1 MSDNKNFKRLIYG
14 DKLSEIEK
22 DFIHRNAK
30 STTAKDLA
38 EVLGHSYGTIADYC
52 RKVGLERKWQREP
65 ASEKAKS
72 KPDETIGRIVKE
84 AKEAAKIKTITRPPA
99 KYNNRSQDEAIN
111 YYLNL
116 KV

>member
-30 STTAKDLA
+30 STTAKELA
-38 EVLGHSYGTIADYC
+38 EVLGHSYDTIANYC
-52 RKVGLERKWQREP
+52 RKVGLERKWQRKHT
-65 ASEKAKS
+65 SEKAKRNPEATIAS
-72 KPDETIGRIVKE
+72 ITKSVKKEPVKPSFD
-84 AKEAAKIKTITRPPA
+84 RPPA

-116 KV
+116 QV

>member
-22 DFIHRNAK
+22 DFIHRNSK
-30 STTAKDLA
+30 KTTTKELA
-38 EVLGHSYGTIADYC
+38 EVLGHSYSTIADYC
-52 RKVGLERKWQREP
+52 RRVGLERKWQREP
-65 ASEKAKS
+65 ASEKAKRN
-72 KPDETIGRIVKE
+72 PEDTIASITKAVK
-84 AKEAAKIKTITRPPA
+84 KEPVKSSFARPPA
-99 KYNNRSQDEAIN
+99 KYNNRSQDEAID